1 MRFLSFC
8 LEPFQRLSKSSCS
21 IKKELRMRTDPLES
35 LVSRNATLSTQ
46 YPAKAQ
52 TADSRV
58 IPLRNYTESC
68 TPPRGSCRPT
78 IPNFI
83 KSCAEFTR
91 IACRTFNVPRNQCF
105 SDTLNATVPIKMSGR
120 RNAFTDLYSDT
131 ISRIIL
137 VQAIVDR

>member
-1 MRFLSFC
+1 
-8 LEPFQRLSKSSCS
+8 
-21 IKKELRMRTDPLES
+21 MRTDPLES
-35 LVSRNATLSTQ
+35 LMSRNAALSTQ
-46 YPAKAQ
+46 HPAKAQ

-68 TPPRGSCRPT
+68 TPSRGSCRPT

-120 RNAFTDLYSDT
+120 LNVFTDLYSDT
-131 ISRIIL
+131 ISRIIA
-137 VQAIVDR
+137 VQASRPIVSIKQYACLCLSRYRN